1 MAMAVLILVPHG
13 MAVLILVPHG
23 MAGIDVYGGTLD
35 GNFRAPLVREFS
47 LLCGLRSAGRT
58 SLINL
63 LTG

>member
-1 MAMAVLILVPHG
+1 MA